1 MKKLPILRSKAAT
14 ALTIA
19 ACILA
24 AASAVFFIRNKD
36 TLTLKEPLTISI
48 MGESQSF
55 YGTTRLVYDK
65 DSKEVTLKNG
75 DRAKLLSGIPVYKK
89 EGGGVI
95 LSRAMTYTNYETGLI
110 RRLNHFGRAGYD
122 GQIASLSTD
131 GKKEQQVNGGYLY
144 DGKNGYLFLEPVT
157 VTWEDQELSLP
168 PLSYAAVFNKQGFYY
183 YDAEQETG
191 AYIVS
196 GGAVVSATDRRDT
209 FCLNMSNDIVDL
221 TGGTS
226 LLLPPDPG
234 SFPLF

>member
-1 MKKLPILRSKAAT
+1 MKKLPILRNRAAT
-14 ALTIA
+14 VLTIA

-48 MGESQSF
+48 MGENQSF

-75 DRAKLLSGIPVYKK
+75 DRTKLLSGIPVYKK

-95 LSRAMTYTNYETGLI
+95 LSRAMT
-110 RRLNHFGRAGYD
+110 GYD
-122 GQIASLSTD
+122 DQIASLSTD

-196 GGAVVSATDRRDT
+196 GSAVVSATDHRDT